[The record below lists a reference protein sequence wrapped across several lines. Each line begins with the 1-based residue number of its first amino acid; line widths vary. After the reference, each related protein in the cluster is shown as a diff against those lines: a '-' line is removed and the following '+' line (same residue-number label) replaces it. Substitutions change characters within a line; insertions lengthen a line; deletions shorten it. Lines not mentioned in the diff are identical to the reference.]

1 MIHPYKRDYENHS
14 NKQLKEEQQIWERK
28 KIISKFKA
36 LKRQDLYKW
45 QDNKLFIQFLIIIVE
60 KKEILKPSQSLFFLY
75 VNVFF
80 FSKPQSIYFKID
92 NLYKQEESL
101 E

>member
-1 MIHPYKRDYENHS
+1 MIHPYMRDYENHS

-75 VNVFF
+75 VNGFF
-80 FSKPQSIYFKID
+80 FQNPKAFILK
-92 NLYKQEESL
+92 
-101 E
+101 